1 MRSGMNVSSTVTPRK
16 RRDNSTA
23 RIVEHAYFLGHTA
36 DLVFWR
42 RGNEYFIRRRRPR
55 RAGFGPNL
63 GETPNAKER
72 VTSKRRTDSPQR
84 RARGASPDENGGVT
98 SGESRPAVGPCRSNE
113 GGSGVA
119 RQRKPAASDV

>member
-1 MRSGMNVSSTVTPRK
+1 MEVPVLELERTLKSFPTAFCPTLVLWSISCPQRSCRTGS
-16 RRDNSTA
+16 
-23 RIVEHAYFLGHTA
+23 
-36 DLVFWR
+36 
-42 RGNEYFIRRRRPR
+42 
-55 RAGFGPNL
+55 GPNL
-63 GETPNAKER
+63 GETPNAKDR

-84 RARGASPDENGGVT
+84 RARGAGPDENGGVT